1 MVRSSGEASSDT
13 STDRSAVAERHAL
26 PVFSNLRRDKLER
39 VRHLRRG
46 NAKTCYHLIRCLC
59 RLDEPTPLL
68 CKTSGTAT
76 AVRSSNKSRPHS
88 TSRVQPDYLVSLSMA
103 NSVRLPLRA

>member
-1 MVRSSGEASSDT
+1 MIPYRLFLTYGGTSWSAFAFCAEAVPS
-13 STDRSAVAERHAL
+13 R
-26 PVFSNLRRDKLER
+26 
-39 VRHLRRG
+39 
-46 NAKTCYHLIRCLC
+46 TCYHLIRHLC
-59 RLDEPTPLL
+59 RLREPTSLL